1 MSDVVRRVLRGKNVE
16 DILRQPRRQV
26 LRHVTAVVGVGA
38 GLAAFDRHTTASTR
52 TGHVEVEVQI
62 EEVMP
67 EWRAVR
73 GLGGGARA
81 NSQDFERARPVKRKF
96 DLEYLGVR
104 VSLHTLADGGSR
116 GVHPIPTTHSE
127 FGCRTQ
133 HVGEVRI
140 VEVNARTDEGMVF
153 SNNVVRALLSVGGQI
168 TIGQVVTGQALVFRH
183 SRALEN
189 RQGGT
194 WKSTHVN
201 LVGRSTR
208 CRVD

>member
-104 VSLHTLADGGSR
+104 VSLHTLADGGSLV
-116 GVHPIPTTHSE
+116 VHPSPTTHSE

-133 HVGEVRI
+133 RVSEGGVLS
-140 VEVNARTDEGMVF
+140 VNARSGEGIVF
-153 SNNVVRALLSVGGQI
+153 ANNVVRALL
-168 TIGQVVTGQALVFRH
+168 LV
-183 SRALEN
+183 
-189 RQGGT
+189 
-194 WKSTHVN
+194 
-201 LVGRSTR
+201 
-208 CRVD
+208 